1 LDTRL
6 QEHKLFFNP
15 KRSNMKRILLLSFI
29 AFLVSHFAWTQ
40 ERSVSGKVTSAE
52 DGSGLPGVNVII
64 KGTATGTVTDI
75 EGNYKIT
82 VPEDGQTLVFSFI
95 GLQTQEI
102 PINNQSVIDVTM
114 GADVAQLTE
123 VVVTAIGI
131 ERQKKAL
138 GYSVENVDGEQVQQ
152 VSEPD
157 VIRALQGKIAGVNI
171 SGAAGAPGASTRI
184 TIRGN
189 SSFLGNNQPLF
200 VVDGIPYDN
209 RSNRTFSG
217 LANGNPLSS
226 GIAQLDPNNIE
237 SITVLKGAS
246 AAALYGTRAANGV
259 VVVTTKTGSAR
270 AVSQQKLEVTYATT
284 IALEQIA
291 RLPEYQNRYGTG
303 TNFNFAFANGSWGAP
318 FPGTVPY
325 ETIDSIPHPYPVT
338 AGGRP
343 GTEQFQGV
351 MIPWQA
357 QPDNVESVLEE
368 GLVFENTLTISGG
381 SDKARLTGTLS
392 RLQNDGY
399 IPNSEF
405 DRTAISIGGRTQ
417 LENGIS
423 FGANLAFTKA
433 FQRGPIT
440 GVGNLGGNN
449 PSFFARTLLFGRNW
463 IVDGREGFPF
473 RNPVD
478 GGSEFWV
485 SRSQAN
491 HPLWSANFT
500 GFTDETDRIVASLD
514 AAYDFTDFLTVQ
526 YKVGINSFSTFRESF
541 EAPGS
546 TGPSSNPGVGQIVTD
561 DIAFE
566 EIESNLLITLSPEI
580 HEDFSTRAIVGWN
593 INQRQQKRQGFQGQ
607 NFAVPGIFDI
617 DNTNN
622 VVPNG
627 PVAGTTGFLGNFK
640 RRILGI
646 YGDIQVGYR
655 DFAFV
660 TFTGR
665 NDWSSTLPLDNN
677 SFFYPAV
684 TLSFL
689 PTEAFDITSNIL
701 NHLKIRASWSEV
713 GNDTDPFQLVPIFN
727 VNTNPSITGVRSQLP
742 LTPAGGPGS
751 GTTFAGVS
759 VEQVAKDANL
769 LPEQTT
775 EWEAG
780 LEAGFLND
788 RIRVDFAYYYRE
800 SENQIANIM
809 VAPSTGFTD
818 LNTNFGV
825 LTNEGVEI
833 GLNLIPV
840 QLPNGFTWEFYGT
853 FTHNKNVVEEL
864 TEGLEQLQFGFTF
877 AGTPINVLR
886 SGEEFGVLRGTVNAR
901 DDEGNLLIDPA
912 NGQFIR
918 ALDEAIIGNPNP
930 DFIVGLT
937 NTFTYKGIR
946 LNAVL
951 HYKQGGDFW
960 SSQIESIFGRGVLA
974 SQGDREQM
982 RILPGVYGDP
992 NTLEPIRGENG
1003 QKFVN
1008 RTIVEE
1014 NTLWFGE
1021 TFASNAASE
1030 WMVWDGTV
1038 IRLREI
1044 TLGYDLPQSILED
1057 TPFGMVNIAFTGRN
1071 LWLHT
1076 PNLPDDLNWD
1086 PEFNQFEAESNQIG
1100 LEFGTAPQVE
1110 RWAGIVKVKF

>member
-157 VIRALQGKIAGVNI
+157 VVRALDGKIAGVNI
-171 SGAAGAPGASTRI
+171 TGSAGTPGASTRI

-200 VVDGIPYDN
+200 VVDGIPYN
-209 RSNRTFSG
+209 NEANPTFNG
-217 LANGNPLSS
+217 LANGSPNSS

-259 VVVTTKTGSAR
+259 VVITTKTGAGR
-270 AVSQQKLEVTYATT
+270 VGVQKKLEVTYAST
-284 IALEQIA
+284 IALEQVA
-291 RLPEYQNRYGTG
+291 RLPEYQNSYGTG
-303 TNFNFAFANGSWGAP
+303 VNFAFQFANGSWGAP
-318 FPGTVPY
+318 FPGAVPY
-325 ETIDSIPHPYPVT
+325 ETRDSIPHPYQ
-338 AGGRP
+338 GRL
-343 GTEQFQGV
+343 GFEEFSGV
-351 MIPWQA
+351 NIPYRA
-357 QPDNVESVLEE
+357 QPDNVESILED
-368 GLVFENTLTISGG
+368 GLVFENTLTLSGG
-381 SDKARLTGTLS
+381 TDKARFTGTLS

-405 DRTAISIGGRTQ
+405 DRTAISVGGRTQ
-417 LENGIS
+417 LENGII
-423 FGANLAFTKA
+423 FGANLAYTKT

-449 PSFFARTLLFGRNW
+449 PSFFARALLLGRNW

-473 RNPVD
+473 VNPVD

-500 GFTDETDRIVASLD
+500 GFTEDVDRIVTSLD
-514 AAYDFTDFLTVQ
+514 ATYDITDFLSVSYTV
-526 YKVGINSFSTFRESF
+526 GLNTFATFRESF

-546 TGPSSNPGVGQIVTD
+546 TGPSANPGVGQITTD

-566 EIESNLLITLSPEI
+566 EIESNLLFTLSPEV
-580 HEDFSTRAIVGWN
+580 HEDFSTRLIFGWN
-593 INQRQQKRQGFQGQ
+593 INQRQQTRQRFQGQ

-622 VVPNG
+622 VVPFG
-627 PVAGTTGFLGNFK
+627 PTTASGRFK
-640 RRILGI
+640 RRIMGLF
-646 YGDIQVGYR
+646 GDVQVGYR

-677 SFFYPAV
+677 SFFYPGV

-689 PTEAFDITSNIL
+689 PTEAFDIQSNIL
-701 NHLKIRASWSEV
+701 NHLKIRASWAEV
-713 GNDTDPFQLVPIFN
+713 GNDTDPFQLVPIFE
-727 VNTNPSITGVRSQLP
+727 VNDNPAITGVRSQLP
-742 LTPAGGPGS
+742 FTPAGGPGG
-751 GTTFAGVS
+751 GTTFAGVT
-759 VEQVAKDANL
+759 VEQVAKNPDL

-780 LEAGFLND
+780 FEAGLIND
-788 RIRVDFAYYYRE
+788 RVRIDFAYYYRE
-800 SENQIANIM
+800 SENQIAFVN

-840 QLPNGFTWEFYGT
+840 QLANGFTWEFYGT
-853 FTHNKNVVEEL
+853 FTHNKNVVESL
-864 TEGLEQLQFGFTF
+864 TEGLDELEFGFSF
-877 AGTPINVLR
+877 AGQPINVLR
-886 SGEEFGVLRGTVNAR
+886 PGEEYGIIRGPVNVR
-901 DDEGNLLIDPA
+901 DDEGNLLIDPS

-918 ALDEAIIGNPNP
+918 ALNEEIIGNPNP

-946 LNAVL
+946 LNAVIS
-951 HYKQGGDFW
+951 YKQGGDIW
-960 SSQIESIFGRGVLA
+960 SSQVESIFARGVLGFQA
-974 SQGDREQM
+974 DREQM

-1003 QKFVN
+1003 EKFVN
-1008 RTIVEE
+1008 RTVVEE

-1021 TFASNAASE
+1021 TFAANAANE
-1030 WMVWDGTV
+1030 WMVWDGTA

-1044 TLGYDLPQSILED
+1044 TLGYDLPQSILEE

-1076 PNLPDDLNWD
+1076 PNIIHDDLNYD
-1086 PEFNQFEAESNQIG
+1086 PEINQFDATSNQIG
-1100 LEFGTAPQVE
+1100 LEFGSAPQVE
-1110 RWAGIVKVKF
+1110 RWSGTVRLKF